1 MDRTEAQTAEDHAAF
16 ITGVMNGLL
25 IVTCLFW
32 APLIIALTVLL

>member
-1 MDRTEAQTAEDHAAF
+1 MAQTETTAEDHAAF
-16 ITGVMNGLL
+16 ITGVLNGLL